1 MLNTPVTPMAAF
13 LAAVGF
19 VFLSVGITHVFGW
32 LLCDDDSDE
41 RNGGR

>member
-19 VFLSVGITHVFGW
+19 VFLAVGITHVFGG
-32 LLCDDDSDE
+32 LMCDDDSDE